1 MFYRKVYFFCI
12 FHARVKNE
20 EVFICIVHAK
30 VTFCSQTCFCFC
42 FFAMPIIQAETHKML
57 LSIAVPRHPD
67 YRISLPNSATP
78 PLHPLPHTLLQNPS
92 NGPAKVKIL
101 TVFIPTMPLT
111 VSILEIAI
119 F

>member
-30 VTFCSQTCFCFC
+30 VTFCFSNLFL

-57 LSIAVPRHPD
+57 LSIAV
-67 YRISLPNSATP
+67 T
-78 PLHPLPHTLLQNPS
+78 
-92 NGPAKVKIL
+92 
-101 TVFIPTMPLT
+101 
-111 VSILEIAI
+111 
-119 F
+119 